1 MSEIIETVEVDVPVT
16 AAYAQWTRFE
26 EFPSFMEGV
35 DKVVRTGDG
44 HMLWT
49 IEIGGQKREFE
60 AVVTEQVPGER
71 IAWKTT
77 DGTTHAGV
85 VTFHRLSETSSRI
98 TLQLKTVPEGVVE
111 QLGDKLGLVKTRAK
125 GDMKRFKAF
134 VEPGGKTPNG

>member
-26 EFPSFMEGV
+26 EFPQFMEGV
-35 DKVVRTGDG
+35 DKVVRAGDG
-44 HMLWT
+44 HMVWT

-71 IAWKTT
+71 IAWRTT
-77 DGTTHAGV
+77 DGVTHAGV

-111 QLGDKLGLVKTRAK
+111 QLGDKLGLVGARAK
-125 GDMKRFKAF
+125 GDMKRFKAL
-134 VEPGGKTPNG
+134 VESARTV

>member
-1 MSEIIETVEVDVPVT
+1 MSEIIESVEVDVPVT

-26 EFPSFMEGV
+26 EFPAFMEGV
-35 DKVVRTGDG
+35 DKVVRSGDG
-44 HMLWT
+44 HMVWT

-71 IAWKTT
+71 VAWKTT

-85 VTFHRLSETSSRI
+85 VTFHRLSDTSSKI

-111 QLGDKLGLVKTRAK
+111 QLGDKLGLVSARAK

-134 VEPGGKTPNG
+134 VESSGTTTTA